1 MNSYRTVPGHR
12 VHSGISRRL
21 APCALMWFV
30 VILSPLAAPDR
41 ASAEPAWWTQMKQA
55 CISSGGQAASDY
67 NTWQTQGCICNG
79 SPSRQ
84 PTCSGGSPSSGAG
97 PGSSGDLVTD
107 STKNVV
113 KGIMNGNSQQTGY
126 GLMGLGVGA
135 LIKGMQSD
143 PAADARR
150 AQEAARAAELQRQ
163 AEEQQRQED
172 EQRRAELLRQQELTR
187 QRLLGSLKGPKPSTG
202 LALKRIGSG
211 TDLQLKT
218 HEQPIASSASGRSK
232 SEGQDNNDPRPMRS
246 DAYSRGFA
254 DASQCYSQNAGPYC
268 TGVSRDQWE
277 SCLSDY
283 RAGFTGGD
291 KQRKQLMADAF
302 QTGRHA
308 GEIGEPA
315 NGASDPRAEGAC
327 RVQWIETYNRGH
339 FEGEHAK

>member
-1 MNSYRTVPGHR
+1 MNSYRTVPGYGAR
-12 VHSGISRRL
+12 SNIRRWL
-21 APCALMWFV
+21 APCALIWLV
-30 VILSPLAAPDR
+30 VMLTPFAAPR
-41 ASAEPAWWTQMKQA
+41 RTSAEPAWWTQMKQT

-84 PTCSGGSPSSGAG
+84 LTCSGGSSSSNAG
-97 PGSSGDLVTD
+97 SGSSGDLVTD

-135 LIKGMQSD
+135 LIKGMQDD
-143 PAADARR
+143 PVADARR
-150 AQEAARAAELQRQ
+150 AREAARAAELQRQ
-163 AEEQQRQED
+163 AEEQQRREE
-172 EQRRAELLRQQELTR
+172 EQRRAEMLRQQELSR
-187 QRLLGSLKGPKPSTG
+187 QRLLGSLKGARPSTG
-202 LALKRIGSG
+202 LALKRIGSD

-218 HEQPIASSASGRSK
+218 LEQPIASSASGQRK
-232 SEGQDNNDPRPMRS
+232 SNGRDTNDPRPLRS

-254 DASQCYSQNAGPYC
+254 DASQCYSQNAVPYC
-268 TGVSRDQWE
+268 TGVPRDQGE
-277 SCLSDY
+277 LCLSDY
-283 RAGFTGGD
+283 RAGYTGGD
-291 KQRKQLMADAF
+291 EQRKQLMADAF
-302 QTGRHA
+302 QAGRRA
-308 GEIGEPA
+308 GEIGGPA